1 MKNLTVVD
9 INFDNP
15 DLTTYTTY
23 DMKTLQVINNSQL
36 PRLLMAH
43 NGMILRRDVNV
54 QNLSTSEKKCLSS

>member
-43 NGMILRRDVNV
+43 NGMILRRDV
-54 QNLSTSEKKCLSS
+54 K